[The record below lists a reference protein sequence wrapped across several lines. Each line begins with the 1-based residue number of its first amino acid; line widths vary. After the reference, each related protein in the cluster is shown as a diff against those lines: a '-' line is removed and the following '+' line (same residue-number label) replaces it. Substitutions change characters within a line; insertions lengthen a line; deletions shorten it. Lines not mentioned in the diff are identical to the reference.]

1 MYERIEASCDVH
13 DTDNHDTIAIPTNHP
28 TYARELVPAR
38 RKTVAKTKQP
48 LDAGE
53 TFPSYE
59 VALVDGRS
67 VRIPDQLDKEYNVL
81 LIYRGSW

>member
-1 MYERIEASCDVH
+1 MLLLPVAFGYYSSTQQRGLCSTRD
-13 DTDNHDTIAIPTNHP
+13 PFWQGG
-28 TYARELVPAR
+28 
-38 RKTVAKTKQP
+38 KTVAKTKQP

-59 VALVDGRS
+59 VAMVDGRS